1 MPWCLLKRQNIRI
14 NLNISVG
21 NCSFLSHA
29 VILLVLMYQC
39 VSVKQ
44 FNLSLFIHTF
54 TVNSMQLNF
63 ALEQIK
69 HLFLNNCNIYLF
81 FGEFNKYS
89 LQIFNIPSTLQRS
102 GGIVMKKIIVFL
114 AFKELFF

>member
-14 NLNISVG
+14 NPNISVG

-29 VILLVLMYQC
+29 VILLVPMYQC

-44 FNLSLFIHTF
+44 FNLSLFIHTL
-54 TVNSMQLNF
+54 TVNSTQLNF

-69 HLFLNNCNIYLF
+69 HLFLNNATPIYFLENLINTHCKSSIF
-81 FGEFNKYS
+81 QVLCKDLGE
-89 LQIFNIPSTLQRS
+89 
-102 GGIVMKKIIVFL
+102 
-114 AFKELFF
+114 E